1 MKATMANT
9 NCRFYF
15 MTGIMFLSQNDLIC
29 SKRDGFAICL
39 YEFIG
44 QQLIQSCL
52 YTGNRFLE
60 NTGNHFFV
68 CVVYPTTQK
77 FPLTRF

>member
-1 MKATMANT
+1 MAKT

-15 MTGIMFLSQNDLIC
+15 MTGIMFLSQNDSIC
-29 SKRDGFAICL
+29 SKRDRFAICL

-52 YTGNRFLE
+52 NTGNRFLE
-60 NTGNHFFV
+60 KNGNHFLV
-68 CVVYPTTQK
+68 CV
-77 FPLTRF
+77 F